1 MTLQTTCL
9 STTPSQQHRRWCA
22 FTGVLAY
29 ERLNVILVVPGVLHG
44 LETRDR
50 ADVAHVPRGAMHN
63 VELHGFQKRS
73 LA

>member
-1 MTLQTTCL
+1 M
-9 STTPSQQHRRWCA
+9 
-22 FTGVLAY
+22 
-29 ERLNVILVVPGVLHG
+29 ILMVSGVLHG

-50 ADVAHVPRGAMHN
+50 AEVAHVPRGAMRN